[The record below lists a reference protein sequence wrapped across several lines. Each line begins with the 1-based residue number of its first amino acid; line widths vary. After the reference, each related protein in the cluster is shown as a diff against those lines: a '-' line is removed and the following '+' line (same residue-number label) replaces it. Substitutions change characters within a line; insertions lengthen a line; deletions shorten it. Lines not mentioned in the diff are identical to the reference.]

1 MFIKYTSYIKI
12 ASFVEAGVDDGLV
25 LFTFQMGIDGGAS
38 KASLELAEDDL
49 ELLIPKPPPPKC

>member
-25 LFTFQMGIDGGAS
+25 LFTFQMGIDGGH
-38 KASLELAEDDL
+38 LRLVL
-49 ELLIPKPPPPKC
+49 NLLKMTLNF